1 MKLTYNMYR
10 SIIHVQRKG
19 EYMINVYID
28 EFTPCLKDG
37 KTGELVQT
45 EVIRVRR
52 KSFLKKYNKKN
63 GWYVNWASLAEEN
76 EIYALVVEGS
86 VDIQGLVAVAPDKDM
101 RAMYIAWMCTSPD
114 NNKLLTD
121 DVRYFG
127 VGGHLFAIAAQKS
140 VDYGYDGYVYGFAA
154 NKELLDH
161 YVQVFNGEAIG
172 VLHPYQFAIDESN
185 AKKIMEVYDYD
196 WTDEEV

>member
-1 MKLTYNMYR
+1 MRYNICENI
-10 SIIHVQRKG
+10 SG
-19 EYMINVYID
+19 EGVDMINVIID

-37 KTGELVQT
+37 KTGELIQT
-45 EVIRVRR
+45 EVIRVKR

-86 VDIQGLVAVAPDKDM
+86 VDIQGLVAIAPDQDM
-101 RAMYIAWMCTSPD
+101 KAVYIAWMCTSPD

-121 DVRYFG
+121 DVRYLG

-140 VDYGYDGYVYGFAA
+140 VEYGYEGYMYGFAA
-154 NKELLDH
+154 NQDLLKH
-161 YVQVFNGEAIG
+161 YVDTFDGEVIG
-172 VLHPYQFAIDESN
+172 ILHPYQFAIDEIN
-185 AKKIMEVYDYD
+185 AQKIMEVYDYD